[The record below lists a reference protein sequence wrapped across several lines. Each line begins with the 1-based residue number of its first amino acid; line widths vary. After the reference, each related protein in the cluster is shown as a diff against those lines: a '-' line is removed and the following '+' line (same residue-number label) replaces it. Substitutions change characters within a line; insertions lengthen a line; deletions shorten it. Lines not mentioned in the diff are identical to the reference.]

1 MITNVRLRRTN
12 SSRKANEYDDF
23 RLRQGRYPMKYI
35 NDEVPPLREDFTKTN
50 MVHPSI
56 CYRNEET
63 R

>member
-1 MITNVRLRRTN
+1 MITNVRVRRTN

-23 RLRQGRYPMKYI
+23 RLRQGRYPVKYI
-35 NDEVPPLREDFTKTN
+35 NDEVPPLREDFAKTN